1 MPDGFRVVL
10 PSIVLIVVLPASKD
24 VGVVLKPMAIQ
35 LLFSLATYG
44 PRTTSLL
51 KSISTNLRMGSGYL
65 GIAAAITIW
74 ASKASTSPKMLYPA
88 AAKSIL

>member
-1 MPDGFRVVL
+1 MLAAALLRDSSDG
-10 PSIVLIVVLPASKD
+10 LIVVLPGSSC
-24 VGVVLKPMAIQ
+24 VGVARAPMAIQ
-35 LLFSLATYG
+35 LLFSLTTYG

-51 KSISTNLRMGSGYL
+51 KSKPTNPGMGSGYP